1 MTGNLTKDELKKYL
15 INIDDHTFS
24 LNRFIENTEENQFEV
39 RKEIEMIYNYS
50 EDFLEEKY
58 GVENRINF
66 DKEIYKDSLKKI
78 LEYTENGGRDIN
90 RIVGICCDG
99 LYESRE

>member
-1 MTGNLTKDELKKYL
+1 MTDKLTNDELKKYL

-24 LNRFIENTEENQFEV
+24 LNRFTENIEGNQFEI
-39 RKEIEMIYNYS
+39 RKEIEMIYNHS

-58 GVENRINF
+58 GVKNRINI
-66 DKEIYKDSLKKI
+66 DKEIYKDSLEKI
-78 LEYTENGGRDIN
+78 LEYIENGGRDIN

-99 LYESRE
+99 LYESRN